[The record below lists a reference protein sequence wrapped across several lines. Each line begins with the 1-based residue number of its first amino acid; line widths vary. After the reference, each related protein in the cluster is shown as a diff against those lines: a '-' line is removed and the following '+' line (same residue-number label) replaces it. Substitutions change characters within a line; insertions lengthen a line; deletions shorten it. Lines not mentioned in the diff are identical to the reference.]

1 MVSLVFVSH
10 SALLAEGVRQL
21 AEQMTQGAVLM
32 AAAGGID
39 DPDNPIGTDAM
50 KVLEA
55 IQSVYSDDGVVVLM
69 DLGSALLSA
78 EMALEFL
85 PDEQRPQ
92 VHLSPAPLVEGA
104 LAAAVQAS
112 VGAPAAQVMAEALG
126 ALAVKV
132 EHMGGVEAEQGSG
145 GAGEQG
151 GAETEQISLVV
162 RNRLGLHARPA
173 ARLVSTAGRFAA
185 EVTLERDGRRANA
198 KSINQVA
205 TLGVRQG
212 DTITLSAGGPDAA
225 AALAA
230 LRALADDNFGDR
242 EEGQGSGG
250 AGEQGGRG
258 APRLTDPLN
267 TDPPNTDLL
276 TTALLNG
283 IPASPGVAIG
293 PAALYRP
300 RPPEVVTRAIDDA
313 AGEWRRL
320 QAAIDA
326 ARDEIDAL
334 HRRAVAQ
341 VGADEAAIFEAHLLF
356 LQDPLLVEATR
367 DRIYGEK
374 INAEAAWQRQTADMA
389 ATYRAMADDYMRA
402 RAADVED
409 VAQRVLRGLMGV
421 APPSLDLAAPAIL
434 IAADLTPSDTARL
447 DRERVL
453 AVCTE
458 LGGATA
464 HSAILARALGIP
476 AVVGLGHAV
485 WQVAEGQRVAVDGDA
500 GALWPRPDETQ
511 VATLTARRA
520 AWLETQRRDKAAGQ
534 GAATTPDGHRV
545 EIAANVG
552 SPNDVSPALEFGAE
566 GVGLFRTEFLFMD
579 RAAAPSEEEQFEA
592 YRRAARA
599 AGGRPL
605 IIRTLDVGGDKPL
618 PYLDLGD
625 EANPFLGWRAIRFCL
640 QRPDV
645 FMPQLRAILRASAP
659 EDGPRNV
666 KLMLP
671 MIGLPAEVQA
681 ARAMLA
687 TAQAELRAAGVAYDA
702 GMEVGIMIEVPSAV
716 AVADQLAR
724 LVDFFSIG
732 TNDLTQYV
740 MAADRGNARVAELA
754 NALQPAVLR
763 LVRDAATAAHA
774 AGIWIGMCGELAG
787 NPLAAP
793 LLVGLGLDELSM
805 SAPSIPA
812 VKAAVRRFPLAD
824 AQRIAATALALD
836 SAEAVAHFLKET
848 QAQAA

>member
-1 MVSLVFVSH
+1 
-10 SALLAEGVRQL
+10 
-21 AEQMTQGAVLM
+21 
-32 AAAGGID
+32 
-39 DPDNPIGTDAM
+39 
-50 KVLEA
+50 
-55 IQSVYSDDGVVVLM
+55 
-69 DLGSALLSA
+69 
-78 EMALEFL
+78 
-85 PDEQRPQ
+85 
-92 VHLSPAPLVEGA
+92 
-104 LAAAVQAS
+104 
-112 VGAPAAQVMAEALG
+112 
-126 ALAVKV
+126 
-132 EHMGGVEAEQGSG
+132 
-145 GAGEQG
+145 
-151 GAETEQISLVV
+151 
-162 RNRLGLHARPA
+162 
-173 ARLVSTAGRFAA
+173 
-185 EVTLERDGRRANA
+185 
-198 KSINQVA
+198 
-205 TLGVRQG
+205 
-212 DTITLSAGGPDAA
+212 
-225 AALAA
+225 
-230 LRALADDNFGDR
+230 
-242 EEGQGSGG
+242 
-250 AGEQGGRG
+250 
-258 APRLTDPLN
+258 
-267 TDPPNTDLL
+267 
-276 TTALLNG
+276 
-283 IPASPGVAIG
+283 
-293 PAALYRP
+293 
-300 RPPEVVTRAIDDA
+300 
-313 AGEWRRL
+313 L
-320 QAAIDA
+320 QAAVDT

-367 DRIYGEK
+367 ERIYGEK
-374 INAEAAWQRQTADMA
+374 INAEAAWQRQTAAMA
-389 ATYRAMADDYMRA
+389 NTYREMADDYMRA

-421 APPSLDLAAPAIL
+421 APPSLDFAAPSIL

-485 WQVAEGQRVAVDGDA
+485 WQVAEGQLVAVDGDA
-500 GALWPRPDETQ
+500 GTLWPRPDEAQ
-511 VATLTARRA
+511 VASLAARREV
-520 AWLETQRRDKAAGQ
+520 WLETQRRDKAAGQ
-534 GAATTPDGHRV
+534 GAATTPDGHGV

-552 SPNDVSPALEFGAE
+552 SPNDVAPALEFGAE

-579 RAAAPSEEEQFEA
+579 RTTAPSEEEQFEA

-640 QRPDV
+640 ERPDV
-645 FMPQLRAILRASAP
+645 FMPQLRAILRASAA

-671 MIGLPAEVQA
+671 MIGTPAEVRA

-687 TAQAELRAAGVAYDA
+687 AAQAELRAAGVAYDE

-754 NALQPAVLR
+754 SALQPAVLR
-763 LVRDAATAAHA
+763 LVRDAARAAHA

-812 VKAAVRRFPLAD
+812 VKAAVRRFSLAD
-824 AQRIAATALALD
+824 AQRIAAEALALD
-836 SAEAVAHFLKET
+836 SAEAVAHFLQ
-848 QAQAA
+848 QAQVA

>member
-1 MVSLVFVSH
+1 
-10 SALLAEGVRQL
+10 
-21 AEQMTQGAVLM
+21 
-32 AAAGGID
+32 
-39 DPDNPIGTDAM
+39 
-50 KVLEA
+50 
-55 IQSVYSDDGVVVLM
+55 
-69 DLGSALLSA
+69 
-78 EMALEFL
+78 
-85 PDEQRPQ
+85 
-92 VHLSPAPLVEGA
+92 
-104 LAAAVQAS
+104 
-112 VGAPAAQVMAEALG
+112 
-126 ALAVKV
+126 
-132 EHMGGVEAEQGSG
+132 
-145 GAGEQG
+145 
-151 GAETEQISLVV
+151 
-162 RNRLGLHARPA
+162 LGLHARPA
-173 ARLVSTAGRFAA
+173 ARLVSTAGRFTA
-185 EVTLERDGRRANA
+185 EVTLLKDGRRANA

-205 TLGVRQG
+205 TLGVRHG
-212 DTITLSAGGPDAA
+212 DTITVSAGGPDAT

-230 LRALADDNFGDR
+230 LQALADDNFGDR
-242 EEGQGSGG
+242 EEERGSGG
-250 AGEQGGRG
+250 AEEQGGETR
-258 APRLTDPLN
+258 A
-267 TDPPNTDLL
+267 TDLL
-276 TTALLNG
+276 TTDPLTTAQLKG

-300 RPPEVVTRAIDDA
+300 RPPEVVARAIDDA

-320 QAAIDA
+320 RAAVDT

-367 DRIYGEK
+367 DRIYSEK
-374 INAEAAWQRQTADMA
+374 INAEAAWQRETAAMA
-389 ATYRAMADDYMRA
+389 ATYREMADDYMRA

-421 APPSLDLAAPAIL
+421 APPSLDFAAPAIL

-485 WQVAEGQRVAVDGDA
+485 WQVAEGQHVAVDGNA
-500 GALWPRPDETQ
+500 GALWLQPDEAQ
-511 VATLTARRA
+511 VASLTAQRE

-534 GAATTPDGHRV
+534 GAAATPDGRRV

-552 SPNDVSPALEFGAE
+552 SPNDVAPALEFGAE

-618 PYLDLGD
+618 PYLDLGE

-640 QRPDV
+640 ERPDV
-645 FMPQLRAILRASAP
+645 FMPQLRAILRASAA

-671 MIGLPAEVQA
+671 MIGAPAEVHA

-687 TAQAELRAAGVAYDA
+687 TAQAELRAAGVPYDE

-754 NALQPAVLR
+754 SAFQPAVLR
-763 LVRDAATAAHA
+763 MVRDAATAAHD

-793 LLVGLGLDELSM
+793 VLVGLGLDELSM

-812 VKAAVRRFPLAD
+812 VKAAVRRFSLAD
-824 AQRIAATALALD
+824 AQRIAAAALALD
-836 SAEAVAHFLKET
+836 SAEAVARFL
-848 QAQAA
+848 QRAAVGE